1 MKNASSLVAG
11 ALALSVVGA
20 ILLAAGL
27 YDRAVVRAQEALAA
41 QQYARGDASL
51 EPVERYLEFG
61 RWLPPIES
69 ALADVRARRTALRY
83 WSRQYER
90 IIADQRTYDEASSS
104 DPTLQLIA
112 ANAVYRSGQTHAT
125 DRQRTLDA
133 LQAATSAYL
142 AVLRNAPAA
151 GTAATAVAA
160 YNYEYVVRTRDDIDK
175 GRRAPELTDTAEDGP
190 AGKKGGA
197 PPEPPKTDDLK
208 MLIPLDPAEMD
219 QGLAPGRGGRIER
232 KG

>member
-1 MKNASSLVAG
+1 MKHASSLVAG
-11 ALALSVVGA
+11 ALALSVAGA

-41 QQYARGDASL
+41 QQYASADASL
-51 EPVERYLEFG
+51 EPVERYLQFG

-69 ALADVRARRTALRY
+69 TLADVRARRTALRY

-90 IIADQRTYDEASSS
+90 IIADQRVYDEASSS
-104 DPTLQLIA
+104 DPHLQLIA
-112 ANAVYRSGQTHAT
+112 ANAVYRSGQAHAA
-125 DRQRTLDA
+125 DRQKTLDA

-142 AVLRNAPAA
+142 AVLRNAPA
-151 GTAATAVAA
+151 GTTATAVAA

-190 AGKKGGA
+190 AGRKGGA

-208 MLIPLDPAEMD
+208 MLIPLDPSEMD